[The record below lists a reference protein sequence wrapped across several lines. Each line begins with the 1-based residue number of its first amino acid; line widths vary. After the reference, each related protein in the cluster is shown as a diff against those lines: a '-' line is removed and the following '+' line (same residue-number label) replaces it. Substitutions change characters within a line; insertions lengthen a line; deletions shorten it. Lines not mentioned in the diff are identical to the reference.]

1 MADKKQASGIPPRY
15 VEALGNEDPIEVM
28 ATSPDI
34 IRRVIAGLDEK
45 QLATKPAPGKWS
57 IKEIIGH
64 LADGEVILGSR
75 FRMIG
80 AHDKPPIAGYDQDAF
95 VANLGVA
102 NAKALD
108 LLDDFAMARAVNLGL
123 LERLPEDGWKRVG
136 LHAERGEESIAKLVM
151 MYAGHDRNHIE
162 QIETIRVGL
171 FPKAKRARRP
181 AKKTRA
187 TAGKKEKVAK
197 VAKKAPAKKSAR
209 GKAR

>member
-1 MADKKQASGIPPRY
+1 MADEQTARPIPPRY
-15 VEALGNEDPIEVM
+15 AEALGEDDAIEVM
-28 ATSPDI
+28 ATSPDV
-34 IRRVIAGLDEK
+34 IRKIIAGLSDA
-45 QLATKPAPGKWS
+45 QLAKKPAEGKWS

-80 AHDKPPIAGYDQDAF
+80 AHDKPPIAGYDQEAF

-123 LERLPEDGWKRVG
+123 LERLPEEGWKRVG
-136 LHAERGEESIAKLVM
+136 LHAERGEESIAKLVL
-151 MYAGHDRNHIE
+151 MYAGHDRNHIQ

-171 FPKAKRARRP
+171 FPKVAKAKKVTKAKKAKSARKPAKRA
-181 AKKTRA
+181 
-187 TAGKKEKVAK
+187 
-197 VAKKAPAKKSAR
+197 KAPARKSAR
-209 GKAR
+209 GKKRG